1 VRLAR
6 GLFVAV
12 AVGVAGSLPAQDAN
26 SGFGHRAYREAAAE
40 FLRPVGRYR
49 QTDREVQLTA
59 VAAAAFESMRG
70 AARADTV
77 HLVPVSGFRTVA
89 YERGLFTRAIR
100 RHGTPERAA
109 RHVAP
114 PGYSEHHTGLAI
126 DIGDSA
132 AAACDAE
139 VCFAGTR
146 AGAWLLRNAGR
157 FGFELSFPD
166 GSGAVSYE
174 PWHFRYIGD
183 GASRAVF
190 AAARAN

>member
-1 VRLAR
+1 MRLAP
-6 GLFVAV
+6 GLAIC
-12 AVGVAGSLPAQDAN
+12 GLLVAGGLPAQDTTAY
-26 SGFGHRAYREAAAE
+26 GHRAYREASAAV
-40 FLRPVGRYR
+40 LRPVGRYR
-49 QTDREVQLTA
+49 QTGRVVQLA
-59 VAAAAFESMRG
+59 LPAASAFESMRS

-77 HLVPVSGFRTVA
+77 HLVPVSGYRTIA
-89 YERGLFTRAIR
+89 YERDLFARAIR

-114 PGYSEHHTGLAI
+114 PGHSEHHTGLAI
-126 DIGDSA
+126 DIGDSLA
-132 AAACDAE
+132 AVCDAE

-183 GASRAVF
+183 DASRAVF
-190 AAARAN
+190 AAARAH